1 MDYLIDK
8 YLKKPDY
15 VKELFNKKVTVS
27 LKIDG
32 SAFQIFY
39 NKDEDKIEYHKRG
52 GSSSKLGPIID
63 EYTQLFTKHLN
74 DAIDFFDNKKEILK
88 ENKFYAI
95 EIFNNM
101 YVLLNV
107 IDNNDKVLTNVD
119 SIAKRLDIESL
130 PILLDN
136 KTLSKESQEDLISM
150 CTLKEDTT
158 NETFILLIKKIFG
171 SGDYE
176 KFLKGDEIEG
186 IVLTWIIDDKPVQY
200 KIINPAF
207 KTRHEKEQKDKL
219 KEAEKDTEQLNKLI
233 KLLYDRLSDVAKYR
247 DDNWIKNLD
256 LNFFEMCS
264 DPNWLQDVKNIAK
277 EITPNN
283 NKWFMLQL
291 NKISN
296 IIKKLLDDNGD
307 EIKTIYE
314 KYLMTFNKPKKR
326 AFIIS
331 KEFQTNINN
340 IIEKLQSVKESLK
353 LYTKINMKSIKQ
365 YISESQ
371 DKYFTEQEQGK
382 IMKDIWNKNGK
393 FYKMLKEIDIKADAT
408 NINQYFDD
416 LLDDDR
422 MLAGFAEYIS
432 KVIKRNNFS
441 LEQVHKFVQTEDLK
455 CIYEVEKDT
464 ASIYY
469 MYNSSFDSKSLKEI
483 DNIFNTLIKNIKENI
498 LSNETEDEDDVYYK
512 KMDAHEKCVTF
523 KNCSNK
529 DWNKLKKFFE
539 KFVKTNN
546 HFNKFFNN
554 YERDYLVIG
563 LFPKPF
569 KENDNTNIGLFLTL
583 QKNYK

>member
-74 DAIDFFDNKKEILK
+74 DAIDFFNNKKDLLK

-95 EIFNNM
+95 EIFNGM
-101 YVLLNV
+101 YILLTV
-107 IDNNDKVLTNVD
+107 IDNNDNIITEVSD
-119 SIAKRLDIESL
+119 IARKLNIESL
-130 PILLDN
+130 PILFNGKLKFNNDIISLLTLDEN
-136 KTLSKESQEDLISM
+136 TSNEDFISA
-150 CTLKEDTT
+150 
-158 NETFILLIKKIFG
+158 IKGIFG
-171 SGDYE
+171 DGDYE
-176 KFLKGDEIEG
+176 KFLKGDEVEG
-186 IVLTWIIDDKPVQY
+186 IVLTWVENGKPLQY

-207 KTRHEKEQKDKL
+207 KAKHEKEQKDKL

-283 NKWFMLQL
+283 NKWFTLQL

-307 EIKTIYE
+307 EMKTIYE

-331 KEFQTNINN
+331 KEFQTKINN

-353 LYTKINMKSIKQ
+353 LYTKINMKSINQ
-365 YISESQ
+365 YILESQ
-371 DKYFTEQEQGK
+371 DKYFTKKEKDK
-382 IMKDIWNKNGK
+382 IMINIWDKNGE
-393 FYKMLKEIDIKADAT
+393 FYKMLKKIDIKADT
-408 NINQYFDD
+408 PNINQYFDD

-441 LEQVHKFVQTEDLK
+441 LEQVRKFVQTEDLD

-483 DNIFNTLIKNIKENI
+483 DNVYNTLIKNIKENI

-569 KENDNTNIGLFLTL
+569 KENDDTNIGLFLTL